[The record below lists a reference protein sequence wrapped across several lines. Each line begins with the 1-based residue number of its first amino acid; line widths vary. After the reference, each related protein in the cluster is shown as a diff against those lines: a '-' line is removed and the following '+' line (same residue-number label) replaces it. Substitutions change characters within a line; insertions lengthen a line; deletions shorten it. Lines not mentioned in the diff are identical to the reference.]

1 MLTSDTNTIQTDNRK
16 DQVFAPSPVILRQKT
31 RPILACGGDLK
42 NVFSLAWNNTIYTGP
57 LIGNL
62 ENADA
67 FRLFTRSIENCKKKL
82 GIEPEIVAVDKHPGY
97 FSSRYGSELDLPLI
111 EVQHHH
117 AHIASVMAEHGL
129 EGKVIGLALDG
140 TGYGDDGSIWGGEIL
155 LADYSRFSRMGY
167 FKPLL
172 LPGGDA
178 AIREPWR
185 IAAGIL
191 FGLFRE
197 RMFDIHP
204 KFIENIGLKKIQ
216 HIINLIKADIN
227 CPLSSGA
234 GRLFDGVASILNVLH
249 ENTFEGQ
256 APIKL
261 EEIANPLEEGLF
273 EHNIEENGEINFVP
287 MLRQLISWASENKSI
302 SEASA
307 RFHNTIALALVKSCK
322 KIRKESNRVVLAGGV
337 FQNKFLLK
345 RLVPLLEKNNFEVI
359 LPNQVPIN
367 DSGLSIGQAVIAIQ
381 CAGRIS

>member
-1 MLTSDTNTIQTDNRK
+1 MLTADINTIQTDNNK
-16 DQVFAPSPVILRQKT
+16 NPMPVPSPVILKHKT

-42 NVFSLAWNNTIYTGP
+42 NVFSLARNSTIYVGP
-57 LIGNL
+57 HIGNL

-67 FRLFTRSIENCKKKL
+67 FRLFKKTIGNYKRKL

-97 FSSRYGSELDLPLI
+97 LSSRYGRELGLPLV

-155 LADYSRFSRMGY
+155 LADYSHFSRMGY

-185 IAAGIL
+185 IAVGVL

-197 RMFDIHP
+197 RMFDISP
-204 KFIENIGLKKIQ
+204 KFMEYIGLNRIFN
-216 HIINLIKADIN
+216 IISMINADVN
-227 CPLSSGA
+227 CMLSSGA
-234 GRLFDGVASILNVLH
+234 GRLFDAVASLLNVQH

-256 APIKL
+256 APMKL
-261 EEIANPLEEGLF
+261 EEIADPSEEDLF
-273 EHNIEENGEINFVP
+273 EYSIEENGEIDFEP
-287 MLRQLISWASENKSI
+287 MLKQIIIWASENKNI
-302 SEASA
+302 SKASA
-307 RFHNTIALALVKSCK
+307 MFHNTVAAALAESCRR
-322 KIRKESNRVVLAGGV
+322 IRKESDRIVLAGGV

-345 RLVPLLEKNNFEVI
+345 RLVPLLEKNNFEVV
-359 LPNQVPIN
+359 LPKRIPIDDN
-367 DSGLSIGQAVIAIQ
+367 GLSIGQTIIAVWHT
-381 CAGRIS
+381 GFML